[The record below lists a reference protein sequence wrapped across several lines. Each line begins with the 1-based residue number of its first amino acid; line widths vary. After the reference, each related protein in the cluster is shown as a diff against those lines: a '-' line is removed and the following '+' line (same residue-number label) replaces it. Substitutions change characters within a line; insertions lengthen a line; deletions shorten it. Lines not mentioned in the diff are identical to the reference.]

1 MYLEVRVTYDRHRKE
16 SVREEAERRG
26 LPYQT
31 VHLEHRRRREEP
43 GVRRRLTEVATK
55 AVSGWQD
62 GNGTLPHDFV
72 ATLVAG
78 LVALA
83 IPRPFVEA
91 EQPAPKYRVARP
103 PGECDRD
110 RATKACLR
118 CIAEVF
124 GTSNVV
130 FDDQGGHIKDLA
142 HAVIPIV
149 VEHLGSSATQAR
161 RIDRLADALDDYP
174 ELDHLCDSDE

>member
-1 MYLEVRVTYDRHRKE
+1 MTYDRHRKE

-26 LPYQT
+26 APYQT
-31 VHLEHRRRREEP
+31 VLLEHRRRREEP
-43 GVRRRLTEVATK
+43 GVRRRLTEVLTK
-55 AVSGWQD
+55 AASGWRD
-62 GNGTLPHDFV
+62 GYGTLPRDFL
-72 ATLVAG
+72 ATLVEG
-78 LVALA
+78 LVAVA

-91 EQPAPKYRVARP
+91 EQPAPKYRVERP

-110 RATKACLR
+110 RATEACLR
-118 CIAEVF
+118 CIAQAF
-124 GTSNVV
+124 STSNVA
-130 FDDQGGHIKDLA
+130 FDNQDGHIRELA

-174 ELDHLCDSDE
+174 ELDHLCDSGE